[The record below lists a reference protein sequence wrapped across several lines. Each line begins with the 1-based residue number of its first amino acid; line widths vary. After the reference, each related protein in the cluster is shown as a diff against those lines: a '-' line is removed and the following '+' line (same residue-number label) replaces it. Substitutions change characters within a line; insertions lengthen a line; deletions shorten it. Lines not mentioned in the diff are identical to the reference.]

1 MFLLQ
6 ALESFLGDI
15 DQWPSTILNH
25 LFIDEPTPDIIKR
38 VLAFFYGNNIPY
50 NIGSYFY
57 ETCSEYSGDYATN
70 VVHSY
75 YFIWRSAR
83 YSKHL
88 AIYFN
93 MDFKRYMYINGVC
106 QTKIEPMIPEIPV
119 VTLGIAATK
128 FPFVLRVKLRLI
140 RLIVMVFP

>member
-1 MFLLQ
+1 MNLL
-6 ALESFLGDI
+6 LKSL
-15 DQWPSTILNH
+15 
-25 LFIDEPTPDIIKR
+25 R
-38 VLAFFYGNNIPY
+38 VSVLFYGNIVPY
-50 NIGSYFY
+50 NIACYFY

-70 VVHSY
+70 IMRSY

-88 AIYFN
+88 AIHYN
-93 MDFKRYMYINGVC
+93 TGFKCYMYINGVC
-106 QTKIEPMIPEIPV
+106 RSQIEPLIPEIPI

-140 RLIVMVFP
+140 